1 MLPTEKP
8 RAVDPE
14 PDLALASPTP
24 KTKTSADTNYNSD
37 ADANFDF
44 NATFTRKK
52 SNKGKSKAINQPHNE
67 GPAARVSWSFLTQS
81 CTDSYQQCSTR
92 AKRVVNTRLDL
103 VE

>member
-14 PDLALASPTP
+14 PDLVLASPTP

-37 ADANFDF
+37 ADADADF
-44 NATFTRKK
+44 NTAFTCKK

-92 AKRVVNTRLDL
+92 AKWVVNTRLDL